1 MMEKA
6 KEEDEMKEQKKEEY
20 IEMKPSGRQEFLAQ
34 EFLTF
39 CHLCPGRCARKAIVK
54 DGKLVAMEQ
63 DWESGLPTE
72 FCPMTKG
79 AAIPEICDHPAR
91 LKYPQKRVGA
101 RGEGKWQRITWDEA
115 LDAIAEK
122 LKTVKEK
129 HGPQSLAMLLGEPK
143 GIEYAY
149 GQRFATAFGTP
160 NVVTPGHY

>member
-1 MMEKA
+1 MTES
-6 KEEDEMKEQKKEEY
+6 KKEESC
-20 IEMKPSGRQEFLAQ
+20 ELKPPGRQEFLRQ

-39 CHLCPGRCARKAIVK
+39 CHLCPGRCARKAVVQ
-54 DGKLVAMEQ
+54 DGKLVSMEQ
-63 DWESGLPTE
+63 DWESGFPTE

-101 RGEGKWQRITWDEA
+101 RGEGKWKRITWEEA
-115 LDAIAEK
+115 LDAIAAQ
-122 LKTVKEK
+122 LKTLKEK
-129 HGPQSLAMLLGEPK
+129 YGPQSLAMLLGEPK

>member
-1 MMEKA
+1 MKKSNLQETFEVKA
-6 KEEDEMKEQKKEEY
+6 
-20 IEMKPSGRQEFLAQ
+20 SGRREFL
-34 EFLTF
+34 EKELLTF

-54 DGKLVAMEQ
+54 EGKLVSMEQ

-79 AAIPEICDHPAR
+79 AAIPEICDHPDR

-101 RGEGKWQRITWDEA
+101 RGEGRWKRVTWDEA
-115 LDAIAEK
+115 LDTIAER
-122 LKTVKEK
+122 LTSVREK
-129 HGPQSLAMLLGEPK
+129 DGPESLAMLLGEPK